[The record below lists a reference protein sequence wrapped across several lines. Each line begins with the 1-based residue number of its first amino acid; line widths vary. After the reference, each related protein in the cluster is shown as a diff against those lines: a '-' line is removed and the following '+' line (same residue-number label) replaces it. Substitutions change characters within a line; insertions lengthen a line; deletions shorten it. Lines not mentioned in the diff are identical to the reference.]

1 MVEADTDQDQAA
13 RSAGQGA
20 VANKLGGAGW
30 ALFFIWIG
38 VALLLNVGTGVTLLG
53 IGVITL
59 AIQLIR
65 RSQSLNLE
73 GFWVVVGLLFVL
85 AGIWALSGTELP
97 LLPILLIVAGAVGL
111 ITLFR
116 R

>member
-1 MVEADTDQDQAA
+1 MVETNTDQARKAGAA
-13 RSAGQGA
+13 EQGTL
-20 VANKLGGAGW
+20 ANKLGGVGW

-38 VALLLNVGTGVTLLG
+38 VALLLNLATGVTLLG

-59 AIQLIR
+59 GIQLVR
-65 RSQSLNLE
+65 RSQALSLE
-73 GFWVVVGLLFVL
+73 IFWVVVGVLFLL

-111 ITLFR
+111 ISLFR

>member
-1 MVEADTDQDQAA
+1 MVEANADQD
-13 RSAGQGA
+13 REVKDAGQSA
-20 VANKLGGAGW
+20 LASKLGGAGW

-53 IGVITL
+53 IGAITL
-59 AIQLIR
+59 GMQLVR
-65 RSQSLNLE
+65 RSQALDLE
-73 GFWVVVGLLFVL
+73 VFWVVVGLLFVL

-111 ITLFR
+111 FSMFR